1 MMFIPLPIVI
11 RSGTDLPAGEMR
23 TIRAGD
29 LEVLVVHLGDGYHA
43 VDDTCTHER
52 CSLGQGWLEDGIVE
66 CPCHGA
72 TFDVRTGA
80 ALTLPATR
88 PLHVY
93 PVWVRPDGAL
103 QIEMPD

>member
-1 MMFIPLPIVI
+1 MFIPLPVVEQAAE
-11 RSGTDLPAGEMR
+11 GLPVGEMR
-23 TIRAGD
+23 ALRAGGH
-29 LEVLVVHLGDGYHA
+29 EVLLARLDDGYHV

-52 CSLGQGWLEDGIVE
+52 CSLGDGWLEDGVVE

-88 PLHVY
+88 PLRVY
-93 PVWVRPDGAL
+93 PVRTTPDGSL
-103 QIEMPD
+103 EIEVIG

>member
-11 RSGTDLPAGEMR
+11 RGATDLPPGEMR
-23 TIRAGD
+23 TIRTGD
-29 LEVLVVHLGDGYHA
+29 REVLVAHLGDGYHA
-43 VDDTCTHER
+43 VDDTCTHDR
-52 CSLGQGWLEDGIVE
+52 CSLGEGWLEDDTVE

-88 PLHVY
+88 PLRVY
-93 PVWVRPDGAL
+93 PVQVRPDGAL
-103 QIEMPD
+103 EIDVAD

>member
-1 MMFIPLPIVI
+1 MFIPLPIVM
-11 RSGTDLPAGEMR
+11 RGAGDLPPGKMR

-29 LEVLVVHLGDGYHA
+29 REVLVVHLGDGYHV
-43 VDDTCTHER
+43 VDDTCTHDR
-52 CSLGQGWLEDGIVE
+52 CSLGEGWLEDGAVQ

-93 PVWVRPDGAL
+93 PVRAMPDDAL
-103 QIEMPD
+103 QIEIPD

>member
-1 MMFIPLPIVI
+1 MFIPLPVIV
-11 RSGTDLPAGEMR
+11 PAGDEVPVGEMR
-23 TIRAGD
+23 SLRAGD
-29 LEVLVVHLGDGYHA
+29 REVLLARLADGYHV

-52 CSLGQGWLEDGIVE
+52 CSLGDGWLEDGVVE

-88 PLHVY
+88 PLRVY
-93 PVWVRPDGAL
+93 PVRTTPDGCL
-103 QIEMPD
+103 EIEVTG

>member
-11 RSGTDLPAGEMR
+11 RGATDLPSGEMR
-23 TIRAGD
+23 TIHMGD
-29 LEVLVVHLGDGYHA
+29 RDLLVVKLGDRFHV

-93 PVWVRPDGAL
+93 PARVGPDGAL
-103 QIEMPD
+103 QIEVPV